1 MHTVSIITAP
11 SDLGLRPTGV
21 ARLPQA
27 LREAGVLRGVDDVAS
42 GMQRFRQA
50 GRSSPVEVSMRVVAV
65 GQTDVTSIAK
75 TVIMRCL
82 ASGRAQHAARN
93 STP

>member
-42 GMQRFRQA
+42 GMQRFRHKP
-50 GRSSPVEVSMRVVAV
+50 GDRRPL
-65 GQTDVTSIAK
+65 
-75 TVIMRCL
+75 RCRC
-82 ASGRAQHAARN
+82 AWSRWARQM
-93 STP
+93 SLPSRRP